1 MLEVGGSSNRDK
13 ERPLDFNIKVVH
25 IRDSTQLKQEP
36 TQVAQGEGGLW
47 YI

>member
-1 MLEVGGSSNRDK
+1 MLEVGESSNRDK
-13 ERPLDFNIKVVH
+13 ERPLDFNIKVH